1 MPKRNFKLC
10 RWRDEGEKNLKG
22 PRQFF
27 VELLPNHS
35 TEAGYFILILTSK
48 DSQPEDLDEVPKG
61 AGIWKD
67 GARES
72 RAFKEPQPG
81 SCTSSVSPASPL
93 PPTFKRRAAASG
105 TQNPVQAACCL
116 QHQAA
121 KLQGPPTLCFWVGII
136 S

>member
-81 SCTSSVSPASPL
+81 SCTSSVSPPRHSPPRLSSGLLPATPRIRSKQLAVYSIRRPSCRVL
-93 PPTFKRRAAASG
+93 PPFAFGWA
-105 TQNPVQAACCL
+105 L
-116 QHQAA
+116 
-121 KLQGPPTLCFWVGII
+121 
-136 S
+136 